1 MTKENRRPLFH
12 SQIFI
17 FLKGMD
23 TQKYMFYLYYVKSG
37 IENEFVIFFVQ
48 FDLFQE
54 ESRHF

>member
-1 MTKENRRPLFH
+1 
-12 SQIFI
+12 
-17 FLKGMD
+17 MD

-54 ESRHF
+54 EIRHF